1 MKKFKKEN
9 LGLLLGPKY
18 VPVNIKW
25 NHKTTLCVSNFVPS
39 EIMPLSSWFVTG
51 HERLMTSR
59 LTVSGNFIQSFFP
72 STQLQP
78 AKAAA
83 LTPLKT

>member
-9 LGLLLGPKY
+9 LDLLLGSKY

-51 HERLMTSR
+51 HERLNDFKTH
-59 LTVSGNFIQSFFP
+59 SFWELHSKVF
-72 STQLQP
+72 S
-78 AKAAA
+78 
-83 LTPLKT
+83 